1 MWPRRGRHHQDEH
14 SPFYNLNVVVLSPT
28 EPSVSLRAT
37 LNLPFFRRNVLM
49 LKGSTLVCVADT
61 TGPGAEGSGEEG
73 GGACAAVNR
82 AVKGGRARSSVV
94 RDAPGISSGRGGA
107 RAHRTR
113 TRAISSVRASVMPA
127 LCSCSPTVTSTAC
140 SRLTNR
146 T

>member
-61 TGPGAEGSGEEG
+61 PGPGAEGSGEEG
-73 GGACAAVNR
+73 GGAW
-82 AVKGGRARSSVV
+82 GRCEKKKTLG
-94 RDAPGISSGRGGA
+94 APRGEAPTRGA
-107 RAHRTR
+107 E
-113 TRAISSVRASVMPA
+113 S
-127 LCSCSPTVTSTAC
+127 SCSRVGAGEG
-140 SRLTNR
+140 
-146 T
+146 